1 MPPERTRGHIKR
13 NTIRAHFNST
23 RNSFINLSWFLLSR
37 LKRGFAKYVFL
48 LMLDLS
54 TQTWFQ
60 SLKNISFFIW
70 STFNKQKWIKHFSKV
85 NIPMGL
91 HGNRLPSI
99 FMLYFECACLQKKR
113 GVATKLSDICAKNS
127 KKKIWAWKHLTVNQD
142 RYTLKLL
149 GSGRIL
155 WDSQSQ
161 THMIIFSKDEE
172 KNLHF
177 WRCFYVPWSPWGEG
191 CCCIRIGE

>member
-1 MPPERTRGHIKR
+1 MTTKEWGTRSKPLGRSPISGSITKSIPKVVIQAFFCCTKMPPERTRGHIKR

-23 RNSFINLSWFLLSR
+23 RDSFINLSWFLLSR

-70 STFNKQKWIKHFSKV
+70 STFNKQKWTKHFSKV

-127 KKKIWAWKHLTVNQD
+127 KKKDMSMK
-142 RYTLKLL
+142 TL
-149 GSGRIL
+149 
-155 WDSQSQ
+155 DS
-161 THMIIFSKDEE
+161 
-172 KNLHF
+172 
-177 WRCFYVPWSPWGEG
+177 
-191 CCCIRIGE
+191 